1 MGKIKINMLKF
12 KVLSFDN
19 IILHTNRNINEVVFD
34 YCCHPKY
41 GDDILAIKTA
51 AYIHHKMCD
60 RAINEMEQG
69 SEMLFVQW
77 ANEQK
82 ITYKL
87 IIALEN
93 QKGVL
98 AHICGMLAKLDC
110 NIVSVDYDVL
120 NRQFAS
126 YCKICFESKTQDT
139 KTLKESLSK
148 KYKIIELSN
157 LKDAYSS

>member
-1 MGKIKINMLKF
+1 
-12 KVLSFDN
+12 
-19 IILHTNRNINEVVFD
+19 
-34 YCCHPKY
+34 
-41 GDDILAIKTA
+41 
-51 AYIHHKMCD
+51 
-60 RAINEMEQG
+60 
-69 SEMLFVQW
+69 MLFVQW

-93 QKGVL
+93 QKGAL